1 MAVAQISL
9 SSCTELRS
17 NPGFYLRRDAQQAWD
32 RANAAFGKIV
42 IITGAWRSYETQEK
56 LFDGEKFPN
65 MTPQYGRYSRGN
77 RSSQRGYTN
86 DVRWWPAKG
95 SYWTRKDGTAAAAV
109 PGTSNHGGG
118 ISVDAKTR
126 REKGDPSYDT
136 HVIFAGWNDVDRTRF
151 LRVAAEHGW
160 GDDEGEQVGEHW
172 HLTYYPDRDK
182 HRGEAVPTPPQ
193 KEKDFM
199 ATMSDAEKKSLLA
212 DIKAIKGMVDD
223 RVLEGPYDV
232 PASKRKWVT
241 VTRALRLIRL
251 VTTETRDGVKAARA
265 EIRGLRTVVD
275 TLVKSQNLDPERI
288 YALVDE
294 NLKAATADLKITFSA
309 EAEAEDEEIQ
319 P

>member
-1 MAVAQISL
+1 MGTQIAL

-17 NPGFYLRRDAQQAWD
+17 NPGFYLRSDAQKAWD
-32 RANAAFGKIV
+32 RSCAAFGKIV

-65 MTPQYGRYSRGN
+65 QAPQYGRYLRGN
-77 RSSQRGYTN
+77 RSGQRGFTN
-86 DVRWWPAKG
+86 DVRWWPAKN

-160 GDDEGEQVGEHW
+160 ADDEGEQVGEHW

-182 HRGEAVPTPPQ
+182 HRGEAVPTPPE
-193 KEKDFM
+193 KEEPDMDK
-199 ATMSDAEKKSLLA
+199 AQDARLKKIEDLA
-212 DIKAIKGMVDD
+212 ETIKGLVDAQ
-223 RVLEGPYDV
+223 VLEGPYEPV
-232 PASKRKWVT
+232 SKRKWVS

-251 VTTETRDGVKAARA
+251 NGIETRSRVQDMQAQL
-265 EIRGLRTVVD
+265 RGLRS
-275 TLVKSQNLDPERI
+275 LVETMAKNQNLDPERV
-288 YALVDE
+288 YALLDE
-294 NLKAATADLKITFSA
+294 NLKEAFRDLRITS
-309 EAEAEDEEIQ
+309 EPDDEETQ